1 MSPRPSQVPLDSC
14 LAVRD
19 ILSRIGDKWSVLIVV
34 VLGRRPQRFSEL
46 RRTVEGISQRMLTL
60 TLRGLERD
68 GLVRRTLTPSVPVRV
83 DYELTKLGHTLLE
96 PVQTLATWA
105 AKHSGEIK
113 ASRAGYDQ
121 KALRKSA

>member
-113 ASRAGYDQ
+113 ASRAGDDQ